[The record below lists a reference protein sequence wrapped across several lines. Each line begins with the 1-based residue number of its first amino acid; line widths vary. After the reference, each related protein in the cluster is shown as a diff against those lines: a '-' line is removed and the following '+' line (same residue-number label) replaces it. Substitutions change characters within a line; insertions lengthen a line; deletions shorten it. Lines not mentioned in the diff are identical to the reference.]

1 MNIYQRI
8 ALIVGSFMLAIVL
21 LTTPRYVKLGGK
33 RLSVTN
39 YSTRNY
45 HFRYDFKA
53 ALIRGCAVA
62 GLTFSA
68 YIVLKSKDYIN

>member
-8 ALIVGSFMLAIVL
+8 ALIVGSIILAIVL

-33 RLSVTN
+33 RLSVTE
-39 YSTRNY
+39 YSPGSYN
-45 HFRYDFKA
+45 FQYDFKA